1 VIRRRR
7 AVVDVEA
14 ELLHFVRMAD
24 LLLADDA
31 QIEVLWSAEG
41 RERWIRKACSSFTSI
56 PLYISLGVI
65 LCF

>member
-1 VIRRRR
+1 
-7 AVVDVEA
+7 
-14 ELLHFVRMAD
+14 MAD